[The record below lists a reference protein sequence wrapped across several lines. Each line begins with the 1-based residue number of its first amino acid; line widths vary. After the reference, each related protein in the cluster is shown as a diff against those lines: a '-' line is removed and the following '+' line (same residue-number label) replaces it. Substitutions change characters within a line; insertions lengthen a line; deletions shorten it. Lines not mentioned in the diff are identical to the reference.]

1 MNVIISLAV
10 MLLPFSVVLFI
21 LSRRMDKDGDNA
33 EVAIPFAEVQQTK
46 PPILDVPPVSD
57 NAVSVTIT
65 REQLEVIADAL
76 EFTGEYIETELK
88 GTEHSTEESNDLD
101 SDLKLLNNTLGVVS
115 GALGSPS
122 VRPA

>member
-10 MLLPFSVVLFI
+10 MLLPFSVVIFL
-21 LSRRMDKDGDNA
+21 LYRRMDQNGDNA
-33 EVAIPFAEVQQTK
+33 EAAFPFAEVPQTK
-46 PPILDVPPVSD
+46 PPILDVSPVSD

-76 EFTGEYIETELK
+76 EFTGEYIKTELK

-115 GALGSPS
+115 GALESPS